1 MINWNISSTYQ
12 HQSQAL
18 LKRYQQK
25 EISLQEYESQLKQL
39 KEQEIQSHAQDD
51 IAQSRL
57 AIQQYEDKQL
67 RIWKQQQDDLKEKSQ
82 LDEQKE
88 QQRLMD
94 LAEAEKLRS
103 ETEQLA
109 QKERTH
115 QAEMLRKEAERKE
128 RELTMQPII
137 EYRDS
142 EIPTA
147 LEEMRKRAK
156 TNRRLSNSFQVIIIL
171 VSTVAAGIV
180 NIENVPRLAISI
192 LTIIVAIVNGIVW
205 IFKFKD
211 KSVNSQQTAD
221 AIEYERNL
229 YRLGIK
235 DYAGKSPQEAYTLF
249 AEHVEDLRNE
259 QNKRQQLLEQNS
271 DKPTETSGQ

>member
-1 MINWNISSTYQ
+1 M
-12 HQSQAL
+12 
-18 LKRYQQK
+18 
-25 EISLQEYESQLKQL
+25 
-39 KEQEIQSHAQDD
+39 
-51 IAQSRL
+51 
-57 AIQQYEDKQL
+57 
-67 RIWKQQQDDLKEKSQ
+67 
-82 LDEQKE
+82 
-88 QQRLMD
+88 
-94 LAEAEKLRS
+94 
-103 ETEQLA
+103 
-109 QKERTH
+109 
-115 QAEMLRKEAERKE
+115 
-128 RELTMQPII
+128 
-137 EYRDS
+137 
-142 EIPTA
+142 
-147 LEEMRKRAK
+147 
-156 TNRRLSNSFQVIIIL
+156 IIIL

-211 KSVNSQQTAD
+211 KSANSQQTAD

-271 DKPTETSGQ
+271 DKPTETSSQ